1 MTDCE
6 EDCLT
11 VPHGNGSKF
20 NCREHGQMMSVHEV
34 CTAFGITR
42 KRLYF
47 YDKIDLLKPAARQ
60 GKQQEKMY
68 TDHSVERLKQI
79 LIYQEAGLTL
89 REIRM
94 LMNDEAA
101 DAEAVFLGAQNRLSA
116 DRNRIEIQMQKLDEL
131 IRKNREEKT
140 E

>member
-1 MTDCE
+1 
-6 EDCLT
+6 
-11 VPHGNGSKF
+11 
-20 NCREHGQMMSVHEV
+20 MSVHEV
-34 CTAFGITR
+34 CTAFGVTR

-68 TDHSVERLKQI
+68 TDHSAERLRQI
-79 LIYQEAGLTL
+79 LIYQDAGLTL
-89 REIRM
+89 REIKM

-101 DAEAVFLGAQNRLSA
+101 DADAIFLRAKNRLSA
-116 DRNRIEIQMQKLDEL
+116 NRNRIEIQMQKLDEL
-131 IRKNREEKT
+131 IRKNREGKE